1 MHTSRNVSLLS
12 GILAG
17 DTTEEQGRARPP
29 ACGHAFRDA
38 FIQTN
43 ASAQVYDDASAHGY
57 DNTSAQ
63 GYDNASTQGHDNANA
78 QGHGNSRP
86 GCVPGRAATGFTS
99 GLSYGDEDSSGISG
113 DH

>member
-1 MHTSRNVSLLS
+1 MHTSRNVSLLC

-17 DTTEEQGRARPP
+17 DTTDEQGRARPP
-29 ACGHAFRDA
+29 ACGDA

-63 GYDNASTQGHDNANA
+63 GHDNANA
-78 QGHGNSRP
+78 QGHGNSSDDDGGTAR
-86 GCVPGRAATGFTS
+86 GRA
-99 GLSYGDEDSSGISG
+99 
-113 DH
+113 